1 MILMGETKEKYR
13 ITVGETCREY
23 PAGTTFLEIAGD
35 FWREGEDEYLLAK
48 YRGNLVELTKE
59 IRGDGQVTFLTATDK
74 NGQKAYRRSMVLLMQ
89 KALSCLYPES
99 RVDISVEHSLGQGY
113 FCHIR
118 GMEDFG
124 EEALGELEATMHR
137 LVEADLPLEKYSIK
151 TREAME
157 IFRSKGMEDKARLL
171 RYRASSNINLY
182 DLDGCVD
189 YFYGY
194 MVPSTG
200 YLKYFDLQLYQDGFM
215 LLFPGRFAREVAP
228 FDPSDKLYGVLQR
241 SGQWSQ
247 RMGIRTVGALN
258 DAIAN
263 GHTKDI
269 ILMQEALMERRIGEL
284 AERIAADP
292 KKKFVMIAGPSSSGK
307 TTFSHRLSTQLR
319 ALGVTPHPIPLDDYY
334 FDRDKVP
341 LDEFGQKDFECIEG
355 LDVELFNHDMTALL
369 RGERVQLPSFN
380 FVIGR
385 REYKDG
391 HVMEI
396 GDQDV
401 LVIEGIHGLNERMS
415 YSLPEESKHKIY
427 ISALTQLG
435 IDEHNP
441 LSTADGR
448 LIRRIVRDARTRG
461 TSAKDT
467 IAMWDSVRRGEE
479 KNIFPYQEQAD
490 DMFNSA
496 LVYEMSVL
504 KLYAVPQLYAIEEGC
519 EEYVEAKRLLKLL
532 DYFLPVPSDD
542 ICNNSI
548 LREFIGGS
556 CFHV

>member
-1 MILMGETKEKYR
+1 MEEKERYQ
-13 ITVGETCREY
+13 ITVKSEVREY
-23 PAGTTFLEIAGD
+23 PAGTTFLEVAED
-35 FWREGEDEYLLAK
+35 VRREGDDDAVLANFCGNLIELAK
-48 YRGNLVELTKE
+48 E
-59 IRGDGQVTFLTATDK
+59 IPGDGSVTFLTAADK
-74 NGQKAYRRSMVLLMQ
+74 NGQRAYRRSVVFLMQ
-89 KALSCLYPES
+89 RALACLYPEGS
-99 RVDISVEHSLGQGY
+99 VDITVEHSLGQGY

-118 GMEDFG
+118 GVEEFG
-124 EEALGELEATMHR
+124 EENLRELEDTMR
-137 LVEADLPLEKYSIK
+137 QLVEADLPLEKYSIK
-151 TREAME
+151 TREAVR
-157 IFRSKGMEDKARLL
+157 IFRAKGMEDKAKLL
-171 RYRASSNINLY
+171 RYRVSSNINIY

-200 YLKYFDLQLYQDGFM
+200 YLKYFGLQMYQDGFM
-215 LLFPGRFAREVAP
+215 LLFPGSDVRRVAP
-228 FDPSDKLYGVLQR
+228 FAPSDKLNSVLQR

-247 RMGIRTVGALN
+247 RMGIHTVGALN
-258 DAIAN
+258 DAIAH
-263 GHTKDI
+263 GRTKDI

-284 AERIAADP
+284 AERIAADS

-307 TTFSHRLSTQLR
+307 TTFSHRLATQLR
-319 ALGVTPHPIPLDDYY
+319 ALGVVPHPIPLDDYY
-334 FDRDKVP
+334 LDRDKVP
-341 LDEFGQKDFECIEG
+341 LDEFGRKDFECIEG
-355 LDVELFNHDMTALL
+355 LDVELFNRDMTDLL
-369 RGERVQLPSFN
+369 AGKRVQLPSFN
-380 FVIGR
+380 FVTGC

-391 HVMEI
+391 HTLQI
-396 GDQDV
+396 GKQDV

-415 YSLPEESKHKIY
+415 YSLPDESKHKIY

-479 KNIFPYQEQAD
+479 KNIFPHQEQAD

-504 KLYAVPQLYAIEEGC
+504 RLYAEPQLYAIEEGC
-519 EEYVEAKRLLKLL
+519 EEYMEAKRLLKLL

-542 ICNNSI
+542 VCNNSI